1 MRYLKGVLCIM
12 LILVVSACEEDLE
25 TLYKGKKFIQV
36 AGRVTEFNDH
46 TVSSRALKSEDALKK
61 ERLYDEK
68 LIALEKKRTSF
79 LEQAQDEADN
89 LRKTLLK
96 EVTESAET
104 ARMKFKESLTKE
116 KKSVNA
122 EIEEVILTEFKV
134 LANRAFKELASS
146 DLQNQMADIFSKK
159 IRSIS
164 VTQKRQ
170 LLENAMNK
178 GIVLEV
184 GIKEKIP
191 QTLEETLKDFFGDIK
206 VKIRQNPEL
215 ICGYA
220 LLVDEKEISWNLNAY
235 MDEFS
240 LELEK
245 TLKGE

>member
-1 MRYLKGVLCIM
+1 MKIDLVTFIAQIVNLAVLIWLM
-12 LILVVSACEEDLE
+12 
-25 TLYKGKKFIQV
+25 KKFLYAPILK
-36 AGRVTEFNDH
+36 
-46 TVSSRALKSEDALKK
+46 TVETRQKQIDDAEEKSKQSLKDALKK